1 MISVRPKGTAIIG
14 VFIVLLLCASV
25 ASAENRAGAVT
36 ISPFV
41 GRILFDH
48 DLNYD
53 NDLIFGLDAAYSLTK
68 DFDAELSWFRTN
80 TNMNNDAG
88 IRRDASVDVYRL
100 EGLYHLSSLFP
111 NSHLVPFVAAGL
123 GMMSFERAPSG
134 SGRDNDLAADYGL
147 GLKYFI
153 NPDVAFRADVRHL
166 INFRG
171 EGGNTYNQNLIY
183 TAGLSLLLGG
193 EKAAAPVVEEK
204 AAEPAPVFAPKDSDG
219 DGVPDSLD
227 KCPDTPS
234 GVRVDKDGCPL
245 DSDGDG
251 VFDYLDKCPDTP
263 KGAKVD
269 KDGCPLDSD
278 GDGVPD
284 YLDKC
289 PDTPKGTKV
298 DANGC
303 PLPEKAVVT
312 EQGTYSFGIVYFDT
326 NKATIKPN
334 SRPVL
339 DNAVEYMEKNPGVKL
354 EVQGHTDS
362 VGADAYNMKL
372 SEARAAAVKKYMTDK
387 GIDADRLETKGFGE
401 SRPAASNATKEGRAK
416 NRRIEFKPF

>member
-1 MISVRPKGTAIIG
+1 MSIRPRGTAIIG

-80 TNMNNDAG
+80 TNMDTPAG
-88 IRRDASVDVYRL
+88 TRRDASVDVYRL

-204 AAEPAPVFAPKDSDG
+204 AVEPAPVVAPKDSDG

-234 GVRVDKDGCPL
+234 GV
-245 DSDGDG
+245 
-251 VFDYLDKCPDTP
+251 
-263 KGAKVD
+263 KVD

-312 EQGTYSFGIVYFDT
+312 EQGTYSFGIIYFDT

-339 DNAVEYMEKNPGVKL
+339 DNAVEYMKKNPGVKL

-387 GIDADRLETKGFGE
+387 GIAADRLETKGFGE